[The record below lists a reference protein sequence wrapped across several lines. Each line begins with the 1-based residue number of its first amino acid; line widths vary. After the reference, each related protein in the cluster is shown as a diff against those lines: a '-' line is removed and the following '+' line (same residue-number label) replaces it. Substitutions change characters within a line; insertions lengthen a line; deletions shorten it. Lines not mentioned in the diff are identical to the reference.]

1 MGKTALLRYASERA
15 AGMTT
20 LSVTGVEVE
29 SDLDF
34 AGLHGLVRPVE
45 HDLARLPELQRGA
58 VAAALGIAPAG
69 GADRFLVAAGVLSL
83 LSAVADRG
91 PLLCVIDDAQWLDVP
106 SADALVFTARRV
118 AAEGIAILFAA
129 REGELRRFDAAGL
142 AELTL
147 EGLDRDLAITLLQ
160 QSAPDAPGHVRE
172 RLLAEAAGNPLALL
186 ELPAGLSPEQLS
198 GQSPLPQALPLTARL
213 SATFTKRVRAL
224 PSAAQSAMLVAAA
237 EDTGELRV
245 VQDAAAQLGLATD
258 ALDPAEEVGMVHV
271 HEGRVRF
278 RHPLVRTAVYESAT
292 RGRRERVHKA
302 LADVLA
308 GEGREDRSVWHRAMA
323 TEAADEELAVALEV
337 LAGQSQRRGGH
348 ASAASAFERAARM
361 SEHQSARRRRL
372 AAAAEAAFAASQL
385 DWAVALVRRALTFA
399 SPTERARLLY
409 LNGLIL
415 GFAGSLPGSLDAL
428 LEGLETAQDSALVLE
443 LLMEAGVAAA
453 FVEDHAREVAIC
465 RRASQMPAETDAER
479 FVVAQLTSSVADH
492 EGDFSRAQMLWKRSV
507 ELAERL
513 DRPRHLLWASEGASR
528 AGHLGDGLRFAS
540 RAVEIARERGLVST
554 LPLALAVEASQLVGR
569 GQFDLAYASAQESQ
583 RLVSDLGHP
592 VAWSLADLATIDA
605 VRGNEQQSR
614 EHADEAQAVAASSGA
629 RLLGRRT
636 ARALALLDL
645 GLGRPSPA
653 LDRLLGSVLDMR
665 PESDYVFVLGVPDA
679 VEAAV
684 RSQRLDDVVP
694 HLDRYRECFAPSCN
708 RARLALLAR
717 CEALAD
723 EVDAERHFGDAVELS
738 DALSP
743 FDRARTEL
751 LYGEWLRRQRRR
763 TDARPRLRTALDQ
776 FAQLGARPWET
787 RARSELRASGETA
800 RRRDPST
807 RDQLTPQELQIARL
821 VAGGM
826 SNPEV
831 AGQLFLSPRTIDYHL
846 RKVFAK
852 LEITSRA
859 ELARMSLGAQHTA

>member
-1 MGKTALLRYASERA
+1 
-15 AGMTT
+15 
-20 LSVTGVEVE
+20 
-29 SDLDF
+29 
-34 AGLHGLVRPVE
+34 
-45 HDLARLPELQRGA
+45 
-58 VAAALGIAPAG
+58 
-69 GADRFLVAAGVLSL
+69 
-83 LSAVADRG
+83 
-91 PLLCVIDDAQWLDVP
+91 
-106 SADALVFTARRV
+106 
-118 AAEGIAILFAA
+118 
-129 REGELRRFDAAGL
+129 
-142 AELTL
+142 
-147 EGLDRDLAITLLQ
+147 
-160 QSAPDAPGHVRE
+160 
-172 RLLAEAAGNPLALL
+172 
-186 ELPAGLSPEQLS
+186 
-198 GQSPLPQALPLTARL
+198 
-213 SATFTKRVRAL
+213 VRAL

-245 VQDAAAQLGLATD
+245 VQDAAAQLGLAID

-776 FAQLGARPWET
+776 FTQLGARPWET

-821 VAGGM
+821 VAGGR

>member
-1 MGKTALLRYASERA
+1 MGKSALLRYAGERA

-34 AGLHGLVRPVE
+34 AGLHGLVRPIE
-45 HDLARLPELQRGA
+45 HELTRLPELQSRA
-58 VAAALGIAPAG
+58 VAAALGLAPAE

-83 LSAVADRG
+83 LSAAADRG
-91 PLLCVIDDAQWLDVP
+91 PLLCMVDDAQWLDVP

-118 AAEGIAILFAA
+118 AAEGIVILFAS

-147 EGLDRDLAITLLQ
+147 GGLGRDLGMMLLQ
-160 QSAPDAPGHVRE
+160 HSSPDASANVRE

-198 GQSPLPQALPLTARL
+198 GESPLPQALPLTARL
-213 SATFTKRVRAL
+213 RATFMQRVRAL
-224 PSAAQSAMLVAAA
+224 PSAAQTAMLVAAG
-237 EDTGELRV
+237 EDTGELRI
-245 VQDAAAQLGLATD
+245 VQGAAAELGVAAD
-258 ALDPAEEVGMVHV
+258 ALDPAEAVGLVRIC
-271 HEGRVRF
+271 EGRILF
-278 RHPLVRTAVYESAT
+278 RHPLVRTAVYESAL
-292 RGRRERVHKA
+292 RGQRERVHKA

-308 GEGREDRSVWHRAMA
+308 NEGREDRSVWHRAMA
-323 TEAADEELAVALEV
+323 TEATDEELADALEA
-337 LAGQSQRRGGH
+337 LAGQSRRRGGH
-348 ASAASAFERAARM
+348 ASAASALERAARI
-361 SEHQSARRRRL
+361 SEHESARRRRL
-372 AAAAEAAFAASQL
+372 AAAAEAAFVAGQV
-385 DWAVALVRRALTFA
+385 DRAVDLVGRALPLA
-399 SPTERARLLY
+399 EPTERARLLY
-409 LNGLIL
+409 LSGLISA
-415 GFAGSLPGSLDAL
+415 FAGALPGAL
-428 LEGLETAQDSALVLE
+428 ATLVEGIEATEEPLWILE
-443 LLMEAGVAAA
+443 LLLEAGVVAAY
-453 FVEDHAREVAIC
+453 VEDHERELAIC
-465 RRASQMPAETDAER
+465 RQASHVPAETDAER
-479 FVVAQLTSSVADH
+479 FIVAQLTSSVADH
-492 EGDFSRAQMLWKRSV
+492 EGDFGRAQMLWEQTI

-528 AGHLGDGLRFAS
+528 AGHWGDGLRYAS
-540 RAVEIARERGLVST
+540 RAVRRSRERGLVST
-554 LPLALAVEASQLVGR
+554 LPQALNVEASQLVGR
-569 GQFDLAYASAQESQ
+569 AQFDLAYAAAQESQ
-583 RLVSDLGHP
+583 RLVGDLGHR
-592 VAWSLADLATIDA
+592 ATWSVADLATIDA
-605 VRGNEQQSR
+605 IRGDEQQAR
-614 EHADEAQAVAASSGA
+614 EHAAEAQDLVARSGA
-629 RLLGRRT
+629 RLVGRKT

-645 GLGRPSPA
+645 GLGRPSAA
-653 LDRLLGSVLDMR
+653 LDRLLNLVLDIR
-665 PESDYVFVLGVPDA
+665 PESDYLFVLGVPDA

-684 RSQRLDDVVP
+684 RSQRLDEVAP
-694 HLDRYRECFAPSCN
+694 HLDRYRRCFAASSN

-723 EVDAERHFGDAVELS
+723 EVDAERHFRDAVELS
-738 DALSP
+738 NALSP
-743 FDRARTEL
+743 FDEARTEL

-763 TDARPRLRTALDQ
+763 TDARPRLRTAMDQ

-787 RARSELRASGETA
+787 RARSELRATGETA

-859 ELARMSLGAQHTA
+859 ELTRMSLGELHTV

>member
-118 AAEGIAILFAA
+118 AAEGIAILFAS

-245 VQDAAAQLGLATD
+245 VQDAAAQLGLAID

-271 HEGRVRF
+271 REGRVRF